1 MITTSW
7 NMNICFHLA
16 CKCCS
21 IATRKKRGREIIL
34 QGKYGRRARW
44 GWRSWWWYLW
54 AIRKVSLGFDH
65 ALRHSLVKCGK
76 MITVPSQSLLGK
88 QKVVFGN
95 FSLHRENDY
104 GILINAEAT
113 YKKGSPGVAANNK
126 NHTKKENAKDQE
138 IKEKHKQCLQWQS
151 CVFVVLSSS
160 IRFFVPYDFFFT
172 AGLKLKAGFYT
183 FIFCDFPFM
192 IVDTN
197 NSAWTAFSCMHT
209 KACSNM
215 IRNLKTSSSRKLFP
229 HRLFV
234 CRI

>member
-1 MITTSW
+1 
-7 NMNICFHLA
+7 
-16 CKCCS
+16 
-21 IATRKKRGREIIL
+21 
-34 QGKYGRRARW
+34 
-44 GWRSWWWYLW
+44 
-54 AIRKVSLGFDH
+54 
-65 ALRHSLVKCGK
+65 

-88 QKVVFGN
+88 QKFVFGS
-95 FSLHRENDY
+95 FHLHRENDY

-113 YKKGSPGVAANNK
+113 HEKGSPGVAANNK
-126 NHTKKENAKDQE
+126 SHTKKENAKDQE

-151 CVFVVLSSS
+151 CVFVVLNSS

-183 FIFCDFPFM
+183 CFCDFPFM

-197 NSAWTAFSCMHT
+197 NSAWTVFSCMHT
-209 KACSNM
+209 NACSNM

-234 CRI
+234 CRIWS

>member
-1 MITTSW
+1 
-7 NMNICFHLA
+7 
-16 CKCCS
+16 
-21 IATRKKRGREIIL
+21 
-34 QGKYGRRARW
+34 
-44 GWRSWWWYLW
+44 
-54 AIRKVSLGFDH
+54 
-65 ALRHSLVKCGK
+65 

-88 QKVVFGN
+88 QKVVFGS
-95 FSLHRENDY
+95 FHLHRENDY

-113 YKKGSPGVAANNK
+113 HEKGSPGVAANN
-126 NHTKKENAKDQE
+126 NSHTKKENAKDQE

-151 CVFVVLSSS
+151 CVFVVLNSS

-183 FIFCDFPFM
+183 CFCDFPFM

-197 NSAWTAFSCMHT
+197 NSAWTVFSCMHT
-209 KACSNM
+209 NACSNM

-234 CRI
+234 CRIWS

>member
-1 MITTSW
+1 
-7 NMNICFHLA
+7 
-16 CKCCS
+16 
-21 IATRKKRGREIIL
+21 
-34 QGKYGRRARW
+34 
-44 GWRSWWWYLW
+44 
-54 AIRKVSLGFDH
+54 
-65 ALRHSLVKCGK
+65 

-88 QKVVFGN
+88 QKVVFGS
-95 FSLHRENDY
+95 FHLHRENNY

-113 YKKGSPGVAANNK
+113 HEKGSPGVAANN
-126 NHTKKENAKDQE
+126 NSHTKKENAKDQE

-151 CVFVVLSSS
+151 CVFVVLNSS

-183 FIFCDFPFM
+183 CFCDFPFM

-197 NSAWTAFSCMHT
+197 NSAWTVFSCMHT
-209 KACSNM
+209 NACSNM

-234 CRI
+234 CRIWS

>member
-1 MITTSW
+1 
-7 NMNICFHLA
+7 
-16 CKCCS
+16 
-21 IATRKKRGREIIL
+21 
-34 QGKYGRRARW
+34 
-44 GWRSWWWYLW
+44 
-54 AIRKVSLGFDH
+54 
-65 ALRHSLVKCGK
+65 

-95 FSLHRENDY
+95 FSLHRENHY

-183 FIFCDFPFM
+183 FIFCDFPFDSRHKQLCM
-192 IVDTN
+192 DCVFLYAHQSLLQHDQKSEN
-197 NSAWTAFSCMHT
+197 FQQQKAFSSQIVCMQDLV
-209 KACSNM
+209 
-215 IRNLKTSSSRKLFP
+215 IESRP
-229 HRLFV
+229 NS
-234 CRI
+234 

>member
-1 MITTSW
+1 
-7 NMNICFHLA
+7 
-16 CKCCS
+16 
-21 IATRKKRGREIIL
+21 
-34 QGKYGRRARW
+34 
-44 GWRSWWWYLW
+44 
-54 AIRKVSLGFDH
+54 
-65 ALRHSLVKCGK
+65 

-88 QKVVFGN
+88 QKVVFGS
-95 FSLHRENDY
+95 FHLHRENDY

-113 YKKGSPGVAANNK
+113 HEKGSPGVAANNK
-126 NHTKKENAKDQE
+126 SHTKKENAKDQE

-151 CVFVVLSSS
+151 CVFVVLNSS

-183 FIFCDFPFM
+183 CFCDFPFM

-197 NSAWTAFSCMHT
+197 NSAWTVFSCMHT
-209 KACSNM
+209 NACSNM

-234 CRI
+234 CRIWS

>member
-1 MITTSW
+1 
-7 NMNICFHLA
+7 
-16 CKCCS
+16 
-21 IATRKKRGREIIL
+21 
-34 QGKYGRRARW
+34 
-44 GWRSWWWYLW
+44 
-54 AIRKVSLGFDH
+54 
-65 ALRHSLVKCGK
+65 

-88 QKVVFGN
+88 QKVAFGS
-95 FSLHRENDY
+95 FHLHRENDY

-113 YKKGSPGVAANNK
+113 HEKGSPGVAANN
-126 NHTKKENAKDQE
+126 NSHTKKENAKDQE

-151 CVFVVLSSS
+151 CVFVVLNSS

-183 FIFCDFPFM
+183 CFCDFPFM

-197 NSAWTAFSCMHT
+197 NSAWTVFSCMHT
-209 KACSNM
+209 NACSNM

-234 CRI
+234 CRIWS

>member
-1 MITTSW
+1 
-7 NMNICFHLA
+7 
-16 CKCCS
+16 
-21 IATRKKRGREIIL
+21 
-34 QGKYGRRARW
+34 
-44 GWRSWWWYLW
+44 
-54 AIRKVSLGFDH
+54 
-65 ALRHSLVKCGK
+65 

-88 QKVVFGN
+88 QKVVFGS
-95 FSLHRENDY
+95 FHLHRENNY

-113 YKKGSPGVAANNK
+113 HEKGSPGVAANNK
-126 NHTKKENAKDQE
+126 SHTKKENAKDQE

-151 CVFVVLSSS
+151 CVFVVLNSS

-183 FIFCDFPFM
+183 CFCDFPFM

-197 NSAWTAFSCMHT
+197 NSAWTVFSCMHT
-209 KACSNM
+209 NACSNM

-234 CRI
+234 CRIWS

>member
-1 MITTSW
+1 
-7 NMNICFHLA
+7 
-16 CKCCS
+16 
-21 IATRKKRGREIIL
+21 
-34 QGKYGRRARW
+34 
-44 GWRSWWWYLW
+44 
-54 AIRKVSLGFDH
+54 
-65 ALRHSLVKCGK
+65 

-88 QKVVFGN
+88 QKVVFGS
-95 FSLHRENDY
+95 FHLHRENDF

-113 YKKGSPGVAANNK
+113 HEKGSPGVAANNK
-126 NHTKKENAKDQE
+126 SHTKKENAKDQE

-151 CVFVVLSSS
+151 CVFVVLNSS

-183 FIFCDFPFM
+183 CFCDFPFM

-197 NSAWTAFSCMHT
+197 NSAWTVFSCMHT
-209 KACSNM
+209 NACSNM

-234 CRI
+234 CRIWS